1 MDLSNMTAAEIIAEL
16 EQRMAADEQTMTPE
30 EVNENAERMSALTSE
45 LEARNQQAEQREARI
60 AAARTAIESGSA
72 TRLDTITTVQ
82 RFAQQFQGSIHD
94 TTDYAA
100 MQRSAYFKDLA
111 QRSGLVIPG
120 MEMSAAERT
129 AFTHLTSNTG
139 SVVPTETQNRI
150 ISLIDNSAVMFGD
163 VHRDT
168 FAHVYEVPRHASIA
182 AGDAASTDEGAA
194 PANDEQDTFSTV
206 TLSGV
211 EIKKTVKMSRKMQIQ
226 SIDAFEN
233 YIVTNTAARLA
244 HAAELMIPTK
254 LVDSTYGMPSG
265 SKIAVNASTGLA
277 KTDLTSAFG
286 KLKTFNNPVPKGCIV
301 YANGGTIWNNI
312 AGVEDEVGRS
322 LFIQSEHS
330 DDPTVQG
337 RIFGHTVKQDDA
349 LSDGII
355 FIGYPD
361 LFFSNIFGGEVDIMP
376 YIEPG
381 TQKRCWDGYM
391 LWDGILAVPASWAK
405 ITIS

>member
-30 EVNENAERMSALTSE
+30 EVNENAERMSALTAE
-45 LEARNQQAEQREARI
+45 LEQRNQQAEQREARI
-60 AAARTAIESGSA
+60 AAARTAIESGAA
-72 TRLDTITTVQ
+72 TRLDTITPTQ
-82 RFAQQFQGSIHD
+82 RAAQQFQGSIHD

-139 SVVPTETQNRI
+139 SVVPTETQNKI
-150 ISLIDNSAVMFGD
+150 ISLIDNSAVMFADAYRTNFEG
-163 VHRDT
+163 VC
-168 FAHVYEVPRHASIA
+168 EVPRHTGIT

-194 PANDEQDTFSTV
+194 PANDEQDAFDSI

-211 EIKKTVKMSRKMQIQ
+211 EIKKTVRMSRKMQIQ
-226 SIDAFEN
+226 SIDAFES

-244 HAAELMIPTK
+244 HAAELLIPGK
-254 LVDSTYGMPSG
+254 LTDTTTGMPSG
-265 SKIAVNASTGLA
+265 SKIAVSASTGLA
-277 KTDLTSAFG
+277 KTDFQTAFG
-286 KLKTFNNPVPKGCIV
+286 KLKTFNNPTPKGCIV
-301 YANGGTIWNNI
+301 YANGNTIWNDI
-312 AGVEDEVGRS
+312 VAVEDQVGHS
-322 LFIQSEHS
+322 LFIQSELS
-330 DDPTVQG
+330 SDPTVQG
-337 RIFGHTVKQDDA
+337 RIFGKTVKQDDA
-349 LSDGII
+349 LADGVI

-361 LFFSNIFGGEVDIMP
+361 LFWTNIFGGIDITP
-376 YIEPG
+376 YIEHG
-381 TQKRCWDGYM
+381 SQKRCWDGYM
-391 LWDGILAVPASWAK
+391 LWDGVLAVPASWAK